1 MKPRIVLAGGSGFIG
16 QSLSPP
22 LVSKN
27 YEIVVLTRVNRII
40 TAGFAKRIGT
50 AKSSASG
57 RSL

>member
-27 YEIVVLTRVNRII
+27 YEIVVLTRS
-40 TAGFAKRIGT
+40 K
-50 AKSSASG
+50 
-57 RSL
+57 